1 MAESGGLPGWV
12 EAWVGKVVQVHVHG
26 DPDPLFGVLEDWDR
40 RGVVL
45 RHTEDMVRLTASRV
59 ENVPSEPMMI
69 LVTWSA
75 VRYVSVLLEELERE
89 GLALRVGLLRPSTP
103 LESTLLPG
111 SA

>member
-1 MAESGGLPGWV
+1 MRQCSRWKKIRKGGIHMAESGGLPSWV

-26 DPDPLFGVLEDWDR
+26 DPDPLFGVLVDWDA

-59 ENVPSEPMMI
+59 EDVPSEPMMI

-75 VRYVSVLLEELERE
+75 VRYVSVLLEELEKD
-89 GLALRVGLLRPSTP
+89 
-103 LESTLLPG
+103 
-111 SA
+111 